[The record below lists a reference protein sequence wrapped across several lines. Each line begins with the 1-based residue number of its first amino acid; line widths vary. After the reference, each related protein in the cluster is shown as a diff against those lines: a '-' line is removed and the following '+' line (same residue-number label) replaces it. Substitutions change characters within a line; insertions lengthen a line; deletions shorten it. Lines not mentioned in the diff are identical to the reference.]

1 MSKPWIVLK
10 FGGTSV
16 ATVERWATI
25 AARVSSLVP
34 QARVVVVASA
44 LSGVSD
50 LLEQA
55 LAQARRGEP
64 LTALDEIRV
73 RHEKLAETV
82 EGAQPERLQVASIW
96 DDVARRLE
104 GVRLTGEAS
113 PRLTARVMAA
123 GELASTTL
131 GVAALRAHGVTAHW
145 LDARELLVASA
156 RPNQID
162 ETRFLEAV
170 VEPRCDRERFDLAA
184 DGSSIVLTQGFIA
197 STTDGETCLLGRG
210 GSDTSGALIAALAGA
225 ERLEIWTD
233 VHGLFTADP
242 RRIPVARLIRR
253 IGYRE
258 AQEIAAMGAK
268 VLHPRCLPPLARFEI
283 PLLVKNTLDPQAEGT
298 LITIEQDDEPAVTA
312 VVWRRGITLLSIETM
327 AMWETPGFL
336 ARVFAPFEDL
346 GISVD
351 LVATSQAAVSVTLD
365 KIPGGIDGAP
375 AAALIARLQALGTVR
390 VAHSCA
396 AISIIGRRIR
406 AVLPELAHALS
417 AFAERSVHLF
427 SQSSEDLNVS
437 FVVDED
443 DAPAIVE
450 RLHAALLPAQGDD
463 LRFGPTWEMLQGWP
477 VAGPD
482 AEPPWWLLQKTHL
495 LALAADGRARYVY
508 DLATVRERAER
519 LRREVPHIDAFY
531 YAMKANSHPDVLATI
546 VRAGF
551 GLECV
556 SAGELRR
563 AKEVAEGHTP
573 LLFTPNMAPLDEYAL
588 AFDAGAEV
596 TVDGPHTLQAAPELF
611 RGTTLALRLD
621 PGRGLGHH
629 EKVRTAG
636 AHAKFGQPIEAIEE
650 FCVAAEA
657 LNIRVIGLHAHVG
670 SGIFDAG
677 AWAHI
682 GGALASLRE
691 RFENLRWIDLGG
703 GLGVPDRPGRAP
715 LDLQRLNQSLAPLR
729 RWLGVLQLRLE
740 PGRYLVSEAG
750 VLLAPVTQV
759 RRKRG
764 VGFVGVSTG
773 MNSLLRPALYGA
785 WHTIHNLSRWGES
798 PAGYWHIAGPICESG
813 DLLGRDRLL
822 PESRPGDVLLI
833 ENAGAY
839 GAAMSSHYN
848 LREPA
853 EECVL

>member
-16 ATVERWATI
+16 ATAERWRTI
-25 AARVSSLVP
+25 ASRVNELRP

-50 LLEQA
+50 LLERA
-55 LAQARRGEP
+55 LREARRGEP
-64 LTALDEIRV
+64 LTALDEIRT
-73 RHEKLAETV
+73 RHEDLADAIGNASNER
-82 EGAQPERLQVASIW
+82 AQVRSIW

-131 GVAALRAHGVTAHW
+131 GVAALRTHGTTARW
-145 LDARELLVASA
+145 LDARELLVTVT
-156 RPNQID
+156 RPHQSD
-162 ETRFLEAV
+162 ESRFLEAV
-170 VEPRCDRERFDLAA
+170 VDPCCDRERFDRAA
-184 DGSSIVLTQGFIA
+184 AGSEIVLTQGFIA
-197 STTDGETCLLGRG
+197 ANHEKETCLLGRG
-210 GSDTSGALIAALAGA
+210 GSDTSGALIAVLAGA

-242 RRIPVARLIRR
+242 RSIPAARLIRR

-268 VLHPRCLPPLARFEI
+268 VLHPRCLPPVARFAI
-283 PLLVKNTLDPQAEGT
+283 PLLVKNTLDPAAEGT
-298 LITIEQDDEPAVTA
+298 LITIEHDDEPAVTA
-312 VVWRRGITLLSIETM
+312 VAWRRNITLLSIETM

-336 ARVFAPFEDL
+336 AQVFAPFQDL

-351 LVATSQAAVSVTLD
+351 LVATSQAAVTITLD

-375 AAALIARLQALGTVR
+375 AQALIARLQALGSVR

-396 AISIIGRRIR
+396 AISIVGRRIR
-406 AVLPELAHALS
+406 AALPELASALS

-463 LRFGPTWEMLQGWP
+463 QRFGPTWEMLQGWP
-477 VAGPD
+477 IAKSM
-482 AEPPWWLLQKTHL
+482 AESPWWLRRRTEL
-495 LALAADGRARYVY
+495 LALTEDGRARYVY
-508 DLATVRERAER
+508 DRATVRERAQQL
-519 LRREVPHIDAFY
+519 LRTVTQVDAFY
-531 YAMKANSHPDVLATI
+531 YAMKANSHRELLATI
-546 VRAGF
+546 VEAGF

-556 SAGELRR
+556 SAGELLR
-563 AKEVAEGHTP
+563 AKELVDGRAP
-573 LLFTPNMAPLDEYAL
+573 LLFTPNLAPIAEYAL
-588 AFDAGAEV
+588 AFESGAEV
-596 TVDGPHTLQAAPELF
+596 TVDGPHTLAIAPEMF
-611 RGTTLALRLD
+611 RGTSLALRLD
-621 PGRGLGHH
+621 PGQGLGHH

-636 AHAKFGQPIEAIEE
+636 AHAKFGHPIESIDE
-650 FCVAAEA
+650 FCEAAA
-657 LNIRVIGLHAHVG
+657 RLDIRVVGLHAHVG

-677 AWAHI
+677 AWATI
-682 GGALASLRE
+682 GTTLGALRE
-691 RFENLRWIDLGG
+691 RFEHLAWIDLGG

-715 LDLQRLNQSLAPLR
+715 LDLERLNQSLAPLR
-729 RWLGVLQLRLE
+729 HWLGSLQLRLE

-785 WHTIHNLSRWGES
+785 WHTIHNLSRWGQA

-822 PESRPGDVLLI
+822 PESQPGDVLLI

-839 GAAMSSHYN
+839 GAAMSSRYN

-853 EECVL
+853 EECVI